1 MVGMSI
7 ASSLAEI
14 QTEINEIC
22 LSCNRSAAS
31 VNLVAVSKTKPLS
44 AVQEAFAAGQ
54 KIFGENYVQEALEKS
69 AALPQAAWHLIGS
82 LQTNKLK
89 SIAGKF
95 KLIHSIDRLRLASML
110 DKVSTEV
117 SAVQDILLQ
126 IHVGDEETKSGVSFD
141 EAPDVIRQILLMPGL
156 RLRGLMALPP
166 LTEDEKAGRAAFA
179 SVRQAL
185 EKWRNE
191 FSLDPSVFCELS
203 MGTSGDFAWAI
214 QEGATLVRVG
224 TSIFGARN

>member
-1 MVGMSI
+1 MSI
-7 ASSLAEI
+7 ANNLNEI
-14 QTEINEIC
+14 EKEIKRIC
-22 LSCNRSAAS
+22 LSCGREPTD
-31 VNLVAVSKTKPLS
+31 VNLVAVSKTKPLA

-54 KIFGENYVQEALEKS
+54 KIFGENYVQEAIEKS
-69 AALPQAAWHLIGS
+69 AAFPQAEWHLIGS

-95 KLIHSIDRLRLASML
+95 KLIHSVERLRLATML
-110 DKVSTEV
+110 DKVSSEV
-117 SAVQDILLQ
+117 GVVQDILLQ

-141 EAPDVIRQILLMPGL
+141 EAPEVIRQILAMPGL

-166 LTEDEKAGRAAFA
+166 LTEDENAGRRAFA
-179 SVRQAL
+179 SVRYAM

-191 FSLDPSVFCELS
+191 FSLDASVFCELS

-214 QEGATLVRVG
+214 QEGATLVRIG